1 VFLPF
6 QWRTTVAESLFSE
19 YWTHTD
25 AWPFAG
31 AWPFALVTAAVL
43 GSCAAVLAALRR
55 SSRTSVPRGIRLLH
69 LLTATL
75 AVGLFAFWVGV
86 MLHDRGDL
94 SFLEAGSWIFTAGCA
109 ALIHSTVRL
118 WRPGA
123 STRALLQR

>member
-1 VFLPF
+1 LVEGLKSSDPR
-6 QWRTTVAESLFSE
+6 QVGR
-19 YWTHTD
+19 YRI
-25 AWPFAG
+25 AG
-31 AWPFALVTAAVL
+31 LLGAGGMVTAAVL
-43 GSCAAVLAALRR
+43 GSCAAVLAVLRR
-55 SSRTSVPRGIRLLH
+55 SSWTSVPRGIRRLH

-75 AVGLFAFWVGV
+75 AVGLFAFWAGV